1 MRAKKY
7 TVAEIT
13 AMIVAGDTSPFYNS
27 RAWRQLSHD
36 VISENHNECYQ
47 CRQVGKVQPAVLVH
61 HVNEL
66 KLRPDLAYS
75 RKYIDDHG
83 KLQLQLMPLCFE
95 CHEKT
100 HKRGAYQ
107 EVSKKFT
114 TPERW

>member
-1 MRAKKY
+1 MTAKKY

-13 AMIVAGDTSPFYNS
+13 AMIVAGDTSAFYNS
-27 RAWRQLSHD
+27 RAWRQLSHS
-36 VISENHNECYQ
+36 VISYYHNECQ
-47 CRQVGKVQPAVLVH
+47 MCRKKGKTTQAVLVH

-83 KLQLQLMPLCFE
+83 KTQLQLMPLCWE
-95 CHEKT
+95 CHERT
-100 HKRGAYQ
+100 HKRGVYA
-107 EVSKKFT
+107 EVKNKFT

>member
-1 MRAKKY
+1 MQAKKY

-13 AMIVAGDTSPFYNS
+13 AMICKNDTSTFYNS
-27 RAWRQLSHD
+27 WAWRKLSHD
-36 VISENHNECYQ
+36 VIRENHNECYL
-47 CRQVGKVQPAVLVH
+47 CRKHGKVAAATLVH

-83 KLQLQLMPLCFE
+83 KVQLQLMPLCFE

-107 EVSKKFT
+107 EVSNKFS